1 MRSHINKNKFYLLAR
16 TWQLN
21 VWLWY
26 KKKQLLSLRQSIPPI
41 LRGGRGSARYTQ
53 WYRNTTG
60 DAPAASESFGIVPF
74 FFSRLGMKT
83 LTNKRCPL
91 TLPRTQSSELR
102 FWTLLSFCAL
112 ANVTLCVFWGS
123 QINTHRIKYCYHLS
137 YCSLSCRGFAHKDW
151 RCTSLVCPCSHG
163 GVRYACLERERER
176 TNSRGCDRDLL
187 NLDTGGWGGF
197 HYPPLW
203 YKPYLFSEEICLGVC
218 ATFHFWAHLS
228 DSTMS
233 SRGKYCVFLFLLKS
247 ILSDPGTSNQG
258 E

>member
-163 GVRYACLERERER
+163 STRRCPVCVPRERERER
-176 TNSRGCDRDLL
+176 TPVDATVTSWIWILGAGGAFTILL
-187 NLDTGGWGGF
+187 YDTNLT
-197 HYPPLW
+197 
-203 YKPYLFSEEICLGVC
+203 FSARRSV
-218 ATFHFWAHLS
+218 
-228 DSTMS
+228 
-233 SRGKYCVFLFLLKS
+233 
-247 ILSDPGTSNQG
+247 
-258 E
+258 